1 MQPLVSRLGVGSV
14 LPIIDSTW
22 SFRREKS
29 SYSVLQRGV
38 GVLLLTRPPPR
49 AFWARRNPPA
59 KAQEGDFPDFSRI
72 IKGLDGCSRTEFYDI
87 PSNSFIFV

>member
-38 GVLLLTRPPPR
+38 GVPL
-49 AFWARRNPPA
+49 N
-59 KAQEGDFPDFSRI
+59 GDLPDFSRI

>member
-38 GVLLLTRPPPR
+38 GVLLLTRPP
-49 AFWARRNPPA
+49 
-59 KAQEGDFPDFSRI
+59 AQGLLGQEKSTRKGAGGRFS
-72 IKGLDGCSRTEFYDI
+72 GFLPYYQRT
-87 PSNSFIFV
+87 